1 MIKTYLSLT
10 KPGIIFGNAITAAA
24 GFALASKGHFNFG
37 LFLATLVGISLIIGS
52 ACVFNN
58 YIDRIADE
66 KMTRTKNR
74 ALATGL
80 VSIRSAILF
89 GISLGVLGTFT
100 LSFYTNLL
108 TVLVATAGFFV
119 YVVLYSNL
127 KYRSIY
133 GTIIGSI
140 AGAVPPV
147 VGYCAV
153 SNIFDT
159 GAFILFL
166 LISLWQMP
174 HFFAIAMY
182 RFDDYAAASIP
193 VLPIVKGMHTTK
205 VHMLLYVI
213 AFTLTTLMLTV
224 FGYTGYA
231 YLTIT
236 GLVCLTWLIL
246 CIKGFTIGDDK
257 LWAKSMFRFSL
268 IVVMALSAMI
278 AVDVVKDHEA
288 SAIALV
294 QDT

>member
-1 MIKTYLSLT
+1 MIKTYLNLT
-10 KPGIIFGNAITAAA
+10 KPGIIFGNVITTAA

-37 LFLATLVGISLIIGS
+37 LFLATLLGISLIIAS

-58 YIDRIADE
+58 YIDRVADE
-66 KMTRTKNR
+66 KMIRTKNR
-74 ALATGL
+74 ALVKGS

-89 GISLGVLGTFT
+89 GIFLGLLGIFT
-100 LSFYTNLL
+100 LSYYTNLL
-108 TVLVATAGFFV
+108 TVLVAFTGFFV

-133 GTIIGSI
+133 GTLVGSV
-140 AGAVPPV
+140 AGAIPPV

-153 SNIFDT
+153 SHIFDT

-166 LISLWQMP
+166 LIALWQMP

-193 VLPIVKGMHTTK
+193 VLPIIKGVHTTK
-205 VHMLLYVI
+205 IHMLLYII
-213 AFTLTTLMLTV
+213 AFTLTSLMLTV
-224 FGYTGYA
+224 LGYTGYG
-231 YLTIT
+231 YLAIT
-236 GLVCLTWLIL
+236 GLASLTWLVL

-257 LWAKSMFRFSL
+257 LWARSMFRFSL
-268 IVVMALSAMI
+268 IVVIALSAMI
-278 AVDVVKDHEA
+278 AVDVVKDPKT
-288 SAIALV
+288 SVIALM